1 MDKKP
6 VKIMETVLRDGHQSK
21 AAALLNMNTVDVVR
35 NFVTV

>member
-1 MDKKP
+1 MGLKKSFAERLH
-6 VKIMETVLRDGHQSK
+6 ITQSK